1 MKALLEKKNSLIDE
15 MESLLDKAKT
25 EVRAF
30 TDEEDSRIEE
40 IKKEVRGLEKLIA
53 DKEEFRALSK
63 EEIKAEKGT
72 EEMSKEERQ
81 LEVIEKEEREF
92 IEAVKNNELRDLTAG
107 ANGKIIPVSIAS
119 DVINKVVELCPILSL
134 SKVYNLAGELRL
146 PKYEA
151 DGTAPIAAAYAEEFV
166 ELAEKKAS
174 FSTIDLK
181 NQIVGVL
188 VKISKSLLNRADFDV
203 RGFIVDEIARKIAEF
218 LEREMLVGN
227 TADKIQ
233 GAVNTK
239 NVVTTATSTKIT
251 ADEII
256 DLQMKLPTV
265 YQKNAVFVMH
275 TDVLTEIRKLKDGT
289 GNYLLQQDFSAPFGW
304 TVLGRPVYLSD
315 NMDKQLVAGK
325 NAILYADFSGYAVK
339 FTKSVEIQLL
349 QEKYATQY
357 ALGIVSY
364 VELDAKIANE
374 QKIAKLAMKQ

>member
-1 MKALLEKKNSLIDE
+1 MKALLEKKNTLIEE
-15 MESLLDKAKT
+15 MESLLDKAKM

-40 IKKEVRGLEKLIA
+40 IKKEVKGLEKLIA

-81 LEVIEKEEREF
+81 SEIIEKEEREF
-92 IEAVKNNELRDLTAG
+92 IEAVRTSELRNLTAG
-107 ANGKIIPVSIAS
+107 NNGKIIPVSIAN

-134 SKVYNLAGELRL
+134 SKVYNVAGELRL
-146 PKYEA
+146 PKYNA
-151 DGTAPIAAAYAEEFV
+151 DTATIAAAYATEFV
-166 ELAEKKAS
+166 DLTETTGT
-174 FSTIDLK
+174 FDTIDLK

-188 VKISKSLLNRADFDV
+188 VKISKSLINRADFDV
-203 RGFIVDEIARKIAEF
+203 RGFIVNEIAKKIAEF

-239 NVVTTATSTKIT
+239 NAVTTATATKIT

-256 DLQMKLPTV
+256 GLQMKLPTV

-275 TDVLTEIRKLKDGT
+275 TDIFTEVRKLKDGQ

-304 TVLGRPVYLSD
+304 TILGRPVYLSD
-315 NMDKQLVAGK
+315 SMDKEISTGK
-325 NAILYADFSGYAVK
+325 NVILYADFSGYAVK
-339 FTKSVEIQLL
+339 FTKNVEMQFL
-349 QEKYATQY
+349 QEKYAAQY

-374 QKIAKLAMKQ
+374 QKIAKLKIK

>member
-15 MESLLDKAKT
+15 MEGLLDKAKT

-81 LEVIEKEEREF
+81 LEVIEKEERQF
-92 IEAVKNNELRDLTAG
+92 IEAVRNNELRNLTAG
-107 ANGKIIPVSIAS
+107 QNGKIIPVSIAS
-119 DVINKVVELCPILSL
+119 DVINKVVELCPILEL
-134 SKVYNLAGELRL
+134 SQVYNVAGELRL

-151 DGTAPIAAAYAEEFV
+151 DGTALIAAAYADEFT
-166 ELAEKKAS
+166 ELAEKTAS
-174 FSTIDLK
+174 FSTIDLS
-181 NQIVGVL
+181 NQIVGLL
-188 VKISKSLLNRADFDV
+188 VKISKSLINRADFDV
-203 RGFIVDEIARKIAEF
+203 RGFIVNEIAKKIAEF
-218 LEREMLVGN
+218 LEKEMLTGSQSG
-227 TADKIQ
+227 KIE
-233 GAVNTK
+233 GAINTK
-239 NVVTTATSTKIT
+239 NVVTTAAPTKIT
-251 ADEII
+251 TDEII

-275 TDVLTEIRKLKDGT
+275 RDVLKEVRKLKDGQ
-289 GNYLLQQDFSAPFGW
+289 GNYILQPDFRAAFGW
-304 TVLGRPVYLSD
+304 TILGRPVYLSD
-315 NMDKQLVAGK
+315 NMDSQVATGK
-325 NAILYADFSGYAVK
+325 NVILYADFSGYAVK
-339 FTKSVEIQLL
+339 ITKNVEIQFL

-364 VELDAKIANE
+364 VELDAKIADE
-374 QKIAKLAMKQ
+374 QKIAKLAMK

>member
-1 MKALLEKKNSLIDE
+1 MKALIEKKNSLIDE
-15 MESLLDKAKT
+15 MESLLDKAKA

-92 IEAVKNNELRDLTAG
+92 IEAVRNNELRNLTAG
-107 ANGKIIPVSIAS
+107 QNGKIIPVSIAS
-119 DVINKVVELCPILSL
+119 DVINKVVELCPILEL
-134 SKVYNLAGELRL
+134 SQVYNVAGELRL

-151 DGTAPIAAAYAEEFV
+151 DSATIAAAYADEFT
-166 ELAEKKAS
+166 ELAEKTAA
-174 FSTIDLK
+174 FSTIDLS
-181 NQIVGVL
+181 NQIVGLL
-188 VKISKSLLNRADFDV
+188 VKISKSLINRADFDV
-203 RGFIVDEIARKIAEF
+203 RGFIVNEIAKKIAEF
-218 LEREMLVGN
+218 LEKEMLVGN
-227 TADKIQ
+227 TLNRIQ

-239 NVVTTATSTKIT
+239 NVVTTATPTKIT
-251 ADEII
+251 TDEII

-275 TDVLTEIRKLKDGT
+275 RDVLKEVRKLKDGQ
-289 GNYLLQQDFSAPFGW
+289 GNYILQQDFSAPFGW
-304 TVLGRPVYLSD
+304 TILGRPVYLSD
-315 NMDKQLVAGK
+315 NMDKEIATGK
-325 NAILYADFSGYAVK
+325 NVILYADFSGYAVK
-339 FTKSVEIQLL
+339 ITKNVEIQFL

-364 VELDAKIANE
+364 VELDAKIADE
-374 QKIAKLAMKQ
+374 QKIAKLAMK

>member
-63 EEIKAEKGT
+63 EEVKAEKGT

-92 IEAVKNNELRDLTAG
+92 IEAVRNNELRNLTAG
-107 ANGKIIPVSIAS
+107 QNGKIIPVSIAS
-119 DVINKVVELCPILSL
+119 DVINKVVELCPILEL
-134 SKVYNLAGELRL
+134 SQVYNVAGELRL

-151 DGTAPIAAAYAEEFV
+151 DGTAPIAAAYADEFT
-166 ELAEKKAS
+166 ELAEKTAS
-174 FSTIDLK
+174 FSTIDLS
-181 NQIVGVL
+181 NQIVGLL
-188 VKISKSLLNRADFDV
+188 VKISKSLINRADFDV
-203 RGFIVDEIARKIAEF
+203 RGFIVNEIAKKIAEF
-218 LEREMLVGN
+218 LEKEMLTGSQSG
-227 TADKIQ
+227 KIQ
-233 GAVNTK
+233 GAINTK
-239 NVVTTATSTKIT
+239 NVVTTAAPTKIT
-251 ADEII
+251 TDEII

-275 TDVLTEIRKLKDGT
+275 RDVLKEVRKLKDGQ
-289 GNYLLQQDFSAPFGW
+289 GNYILQPDFRAAFGW
-304 TVLGRPVYLSD
+304 TILGRPVYLSD
-315 NMDKQLVAGK
+315 NMDSQVATGK
-325 NAILYADFSGYAVK
+325 NVILYADFSGYAVK
-339 FTKSVEIQLL
+339 ITKNVEIQFL

-364 VELDAKIANE
+364 VELDAKIADE
-374 QKIAKLAMKQ
+374 QKIAKLAMK

>member
-92 IEAVKNNELRDLTAG
+92 IEAVRNNELRNLTAG
-107 ANGKIIPVSIAS
+107 TNGKIIPVSIAS

-134 SKVYNLAGELRL
+134 SQVYNVAGELRL

-181 NQIVGVL
+181 NQIVGLL
-188 VKISKSLLNRADFDV
+188 VKISKSLINRADFDV
-203 RGFIVDEIARKIAEF
+203 RGFIVNEIAKKIAEF

-227 TADKIQ
+227 TPNKIE
-233 GAVNTK
+233 GAIKTK
-239 NVVTTATSTKIT
+239 NEVTTATAGKIGT
-251 ADEII
+251 DDLI
-256 DLQMKLPTV
+256 DLQMALPTI
-265 YQKNAVFVMH
+265 YQPNAVFVMH
-275 TDVLTEIRKLKDGT
+275 RDVLKEVRKLKDGQ
-289 GNYLLQQDFSAPFGW
+289 GNYILQQDFSAPFGW
-304 TVLGRPVYLSD
+304 TILGRPVYLSD
-315 NMDKQLVAGK
+315 NMEKQVATTK
-325 NAILYADFSGYAVK
+325 EVVLYADFSGYAVK
-339 FTKSVEIQLL
+339 FTKNVEMQFL

-364 VELDAKIANE
+364 VELDAKIADE
-374 QKIAKLAMKQ
+374 QKIAKLKIK

>member
-72 EEMSKEERQ
+72 EEMSKEEMSK
-81 LEVIEKEEREF
+81 EVIEKEEREF
-92 IEAVKNNELRDLTAG
+92 IEAVRNNELRNLTAG
-107 ANGKIIPVSIAS
+107 TNGKIIPVSIAS

-134 SKVYNLAGELRL
+134 SQVYNVAGDLRL
-146 PKYEA
+146 PKYNA
-151 DGTAPIAAAYAEEFV
+151 GTATIAAAYATEFQD
-166 ELAEKKAS
+166 LTDTTGT
-174 FSTIDLK
+174 FTTIDLT

-188 VKISKSLLNRADFDV
+188 VKISKSLINRADFDV

-218 LEREMLVGN
+218 LEREMLVGK
-227 TADKIQ
+227 TANRIE
-233 GAVNTK
+233 GAIKTTNE
-239 NVVTTATSTKIT
+239 VVTTANNKIT

-256 DLQMKLPTV
+256 DLQMALPTV

-275 TDVLTEIRKLKDGT
+275 KDVLKELRKLKDAT
-289 GNYLLQQDFSAPFGW
+289 GNYILQPDFRAPFGW
-304 TVLGRPVYLSD
+304 TILGRPVHLSD
-315 NMDKQLVAGK
+315 NMEKEIATGK
-325 NAILYADFSGYAVK
+325 EVILYADFSGYAVK
-339 FTKSVEIQLL
+339 MTKSVEIQFL
-349 QEKYATQY
+349 QEKYAAQY

-364 VELDAKIANE
+364 VELDAKIADE
-374 QKIAKLAMKQ
+374 QKIAKLKIK

>member
-30 TDEEDSRIEE
+30 TDEEDTRIEE

-81 LEVIEKEEREF
+81 LEEIKKEERDF
-92 IEAVKNNELRDLTAG
+92 IEAVRNNELRDLSAG

-134 SKVYNLAGELRL
+134 SQVYNVAGELRL

-151 DGTAPIAAAYAEEFV
+151 DTTKPIAAAYAEEFT
-166 ELAEKKAS
+166 ELAEKTAT

-188 VKISKSLLNRADFDV
+188 VKISK
-203 RGFIVDEIARKIAEF
+203 
-218 LEREMLVGN
+218 
-227 TADKIQ
+227 
-233 GAVNTK
+233 
-239 NVVTTATSTKIT
+239 
-251 ADEII
+251 
-256 DLQMKLPTV
+256 
-265 YQKNAVFVMH
+265 
-275 TDVLTEIRKLKDGT
+275 
-289 GNYLLQQDFSAPFGW
+289 
-304 TVLGRPVYLSD
+304 
-315 NMDKQLVAGK
+315 
-325 NAILYADFSGYAVK
+325 
-339 FTKSVEIQLL
+339 
-349 QEKYATQY
+349 
-357 ALGIVSY
+357 
-364 VELDAKIANE
+364 
-374 QKIAKLAMKQ
+374 

>member
-15 MESLLDKAKT
+15 MEGLLDKAKT

-30 TDEEDSRIEE
+30 TEEEDLRIEE
-40 IKKEVRGLEKLIA
+40 IKKEVKGLEKLIA

-81 LEVIEKEEREF
+81 LEIIEQEEREF
-92 IEAVKNNELRDLTAG
+92 IEAVRNNELRNLTAG

-119 DVINKVVELCPILSL
+119 DVINKVVELCPILEL
-134 SKVYNLAGELRL
+134 SQIYNIAGDLRL

-151 DGTAPIAAAYAEEFV
+151 DGAAPIAAAYAEEFT
-166 ELAEKKAS
+166 ELAEKTAG
-174 FSTIDLK
+174 FSTIDLS
-181 NQIVGVL
+181 NQIVGLL
-188 VKISKSLLNRADFDV
+188 VKISKSLINRADFDV

-218 LEREMLVGN
+218 LEKEMLTGSQSG
-227 TADKIQ
+227 KIE

-239 NVVTTATSTKIT
+239 NVVTTAAVNKIT
-251 ADEII
+251 TDEII
-256 DLQMKLPTV
+256 DLQMTLPTV

-275 TDVLTEIRKLKDGT
+275 KDILKEVRKLKDGQ
-289 GNYLLQQDFSAPFGW
+289 GNYILQPDFRAPFGW
-304 TVLGRPVYLSD
+304 TILGRPVYLSD
-315 NMDKQLVAGK
+315 NMDKEIATGK
-325 NAILYADFSGYAVK
+325 NVILYADFNGYAVK
-339 FTKSVEIQLL
+339 ITKNVEIQLL

-364 VELDAKIANE
+364 VELDAKIADE
-374 QKIAKLAMKQ
+374 QKIAKLKMK

>member
-15 MESLLDKAKT
+15 MEGLLNKAKT

-81 LEVIEKEEREF
+81 LEIIEKEEREF
-92 IEAVKNNELRDLTAG
+92 IEAVRNNELRNLTAG
-107 ANGKIIPVSIAS
+107 QNGKIIPVSIAS
-119 DVINKVVELCPILSL
+119 DVINKVVELCPIIELSQ
-134 SKVYNLAGELRL
+134 VYNIAGDLRL

-151 DGTAPIAAAYAEEFV
+151 DGTAPIAAAYADEFT
-166 ELAEKKAS
+166 ELAEKTAS
-174 FSTIDLK
+174 FSTIDLS

-188 VKISKSLLNRADFDV
+188 VKISKSLINRADFDV
-203 RGFIVDEIARKIAEF
+203 RGFIVDEIAKKIAEF
-218 LEREMLVGN
+218 LEKEMLTGSQSG
-227 TADKIQ
+227 KIE

-239 NVVTTATSTKIT
+239 NTVTTATATKIT
-251 ADEII
+251 TDEII
-256 DLQMKLPTV
+256 DLQMALPTV
-265 YQKNAVFVMH
+265 YQPNAVFVMH
-275 TDVLTEIRKLKDGT
+275 RDILKEVRKLKDGQ
-289 GNYLLQQDFSAPFGW
+289 GNYILQPDFSAPFGW
-304 TVLGRPVYLSD
+304 TILGRPVYLSD
-315 NMDKQLVAGK
+315 NMDKEIATGK
-325 NAILYADFSGYAVK
+325 NVILYADFNGYAVK
-339 FTKSVEIQLL
+339 ITKNVEIQLL

-364 VELDAKIANE
+364 VELDAKIADE
-374 QKIAKLAMKQ
+374 QKIAKLKIK

>member
-30 TDEEDSRIEE
+30 TDEEDTRIEE

-81 LEVIEKEEREF
+81 LEIIEKEEREF
-92 IEAVKNNELRDLTAG
+92 IEAVRNNELRNLTAG
-107 ANGKIIPVSIAS
+107 QNGKIIPVSIAS

-134 SKVYNLAGELRL
+134 SQVYNVAGELRL

-151 DGTAPIAAAYAEEFV
+151 DSATISAAYIDEFT
-166 ELAEKKAS
+166 ELTEKTAT
-174 FSTIDLK
+174 FSTIDLS
-181 NQIVGVL
+181 NQIVGLL
-188 VKISKSLLNRADFDV
+188 VKISKSLINRADFDV
-203 RGFIVDEIARKIAEF
+203 RGFIVNEIAKKIAEF
-218 LEREMLVGN
+218 LEKEMLVGN
-227 TADKIQ
+227 TANRIQ

-239 NVVTTATSTKIT
+239 NVVTTATATKIT
-251 ADEII
+251 TDEII
-256 DLQMKLPTV
+256 DLQMALPTV
-265 YQKNAVFVMH
+265 YQPNAVFVMH
-275 TDVLTEIRKLKDGT
+275 RDVLKEVRKLKDGQ
-289 GNYLLQQDFSAPFGW
+289 GNYILQPDFSAPFGW
-304 TVLGRPVYLSD
+304 TILGRPVHLSD
-315 NMDKQLVAGK
+315 NMDSQLATGK
-325 NAILYADFSGYAVK
+325 NVMLYADFSGYAVK
-339 FTKSVEIQLL
+339 MTKSVEIQLL

-364 VELDAKIANE
+364 VELDAKIADE
-374 QKIAKLAMKQ
+374 QKIAKLAMK

>member
-81 LEVIEKEEREF
+81 LEIIEKEEREF
-92 IEAVKNNELRDLTAG
+92 IEAVRNAELRNLTAG
-107 ANGKIIPVSIAS
+107 ANGKIIPVSIAN

-134 SKVYNLAGELRL
+134 SKVYNVAGELRL
-146 PKYEA
+146 PKYNA
-151 DGTAPIAAAYAEEFV
+151 DTATIAAAYAEEFT
-166 ELAEKKAS
+166 ELTEKTAT
-174 FSTIDLK
+174 FDTIDLK

-188 VKISKSLLNRADFDV
+188 VKISKSLINRSEIDV
-203 RGFIVDEIARKIAEF
+203 RGFIVDEIAKKIAEF

-239 NVVTTATSTKIT
+239 NAVTTATATKIT

-265 YQKNAVFVMH
+265 YQKNAIFVMH
-275 TDVLTEIRKLKDGT
+275 TDILTEVRKLKDGQ
-289 GNYLLQQDFSAPFGW
+289 GNYILQQDFSAPFGW
-304 TVLGRPVYLSD
+304 TILGRPVHLSD
-315 NMDKQLVAGK
+315 SMDKEISTGK
-325 NAILYADFSGYAVK
+325 NVILYADFSGYAVK
-339 FTKSVEIQLL
+339 FTKNVEMQFL

-364 VELDAKIANE
+364 VELDAKIADE
-374 QKIAKLAMKQ
+374 QKIAKLKMK

>member
-63 EEIKAEKGT
+63 EEIKAEKGI

-92 IEAVKNNELRDLTAG
+92 IEAVRNNELRNLTAG

-134 SKVYNLAGELRL
+134 SQVYNVAGELRL

-151 DGTAPIAAAYAEEFV
+151 DGTNPIAAAYANEFQ
-166 ELAEKKAS
+166 ELTEKTAG
-174 FSTIDLK
+174 FSTIDLT
-181 NQIVGVL
+181 NQIVGLL
-188 VKISKSLLNRADFDV
+188 VKISKSLINRADFDV

-227 TADKIQ
+227 TPNKIE
-233 GAVNTK
+233 GAIKTK
-239 NVVTTATSTKIT
+239 NEVTTATNKIGT
-251 ADEII
+251 DDLI
-256 DLQMKLPTV
+256 DLQMALPTI
-265 YQKNAVFVMH
+265 YQPNAVFVMH
-275 TDVLTEIRKLKDGT
+275 RDILKEVRKLKDGQ
-289 GNYLLQQDFSAPFGW
+289 GNYILQQDFSAPFGW
-304 TVLGRPVYLSD
+304 TILGRPVYLSD
-315 NMDKQLVAGK
+315 SMEKQVATTK
-325 NAILYADFSGYAVK
+325 EVILYADFSGYAVK
-339 FTKSVEIQLL
+339 FTKNVEIQLL

-364 VELDAKIANE
+364 VELDAKIADE
-374 QKIAKLAMKQ
+374 QKIAKLKIK

>member
-15 MESLLDKAKT
+15 MEGLLNKAKT

-30 TDEEDSRIEE
+30 TEEEDSRIEE

-53 DKEEFRALSK
+53 DKEEFRSLSR

-92 IEAVKNNELRDLTAG
+92 IEAVKNNELRNLTAG
-107 ANGKIIPVSIAS
+107 DNGKIIPVSIAS

-134 SKVYNLAGELRL
+134 SQVYNIAGELRL

-151 DGTAPIAAAYAEEFV
+151 DTSKPIAAAYAEEFT
-166 ELAEKKAS
+166 ELAEKTAT

-181 NQIVGVL
+181 NQIVGLL
-188 VKISKSLLNRADFDV
+188 VKISKSLINRADFDV
-203 RGFIVDEIARKIAEF
+203 RSFIVDEMARKIAEF

-227 TADKIQ
+227 TADRIQ
-233 GAVNTK
+233 GAINTK
-239 NVVTTATSTKIT
+239 NVVTTAAPTKIT
-251 ADEII
+251 TDEII

-275 TDVLTEIRKLKDGT
+275 RDVLKEVRKLKDGQ
-289 GNYLLQQDFSAPFGW
+289 GNYILQPDFSAPFGW
-304 TVLGRPVYLSD
+304 TILGRPVYLSD
-315 NMDKQLVAGK
+315 NMDKEIATGK
-325 NAILYADFSGYAVK
+325 NVILYADFSGYAVK
-339 FTKSVEIQLL
+339 ITKNVEIQFL

-364 VELDAKIANE
+364 VELDAKIADE
-374 QKIAKLAMKQ
+374 QKIAKLAMK

>member
-15 MESLLDKAKT
+15 MEGLLNKAKT

-53 DKEEFRALSK
+53 DKEEFRSLSK
-63 EEIKAEKGT
+63 EEVKAEKGT

-81 LEVIEKEEREF
+81 LEIIEKEEREF
-92 IEAVKNNELRDLTAG
+92 IEAVKNNELRNLTAG
-107 ANGKIIPVSIAS
+107 DNGKIIPVSIAS

-134 SKVYNLAGELRL
+134 SQVYNVAGELRL

-151 DGTAPIAAAYAEEFV
+151 DTTKPIVAAYAEEFT
-166 ELAEKKAS
+166 ELAEKTAT

-181 NQIVGVL
+181 NQIVGLL
-188 VKISKSLLNRADFDV
+188 VKISKSLINRADFDV
-203 RGFIVDEIARKIAEF
+203 RSFIVDEMARKIAEF

-227 TADKIQ
+227 TADRIQ
-233 GAVNTK
+233 GAINTK
-239 NVVTTATSTKIT
+239 NVVTTAAPTKIT
-251 ADEII
+251 TDEII

-275 TDVLTEIRKLKDGT
+275 RDVLKEVRKLKDGQ
-289 GNYLLQQDFSAPFGW
+289 GNYILQPDFSAPFGW
-304 TVLGRPVYLSD
+304 TILGRPVYLSD
-315 NMDKQLVAGK
+315 NMDKEIATGK
-325 NAILYADFSGYAVK
+325 NVILYADFSGYAVK
-339 FTKSVEIQLL
+339 ITKNVEIQFL

-364 VELDAKIANE
+364 VELDAKIADE
-374 QKIAKLAMKQ
+374 QKIAKLAMK

>member
-15 MESLLDKAKT
+15 MEGLLDKAKT

-81 LEVIEKEEREF
+81 LEVIEKEERQF
-92 IEAVKNNELRDLTAG
+92 IEAVRNNELRNLTAG
-107 ANGKIIPVSIAS
+107 QNGKIIPVSIAS
-119 DVINKVVELCPILSL
+119 DVINKVVELCPILEL
-134 SKVYNLAGELRL
+134 SQVYNVAGELRL

-151 DGTAPIAAAYAEEFV
+151 DGTAPIAAAYADEFT
-166 ELAEKKAS
+166 ELAEKTAS
-174 FSTIDLK
+174 FSTIDLS
-181 NQIVGVL
+181 NQIVGLL
-188 VKISKSLLNRADFDV
+188 VKISKSLINRADFDV
-203 RGFIVDEIARKIAEF
+203 RGFIVNEIAKKIAEF
-218 LEREMLVGN
+218 LEKEMLTGSQSG
-227 TADKIQ
+227 KIE
-233 GAVNTK
+233 GAINTK
-239 NVVTTATSTKIT
+239 NVVTTAAPTKIT
-251 ADEII
+251 TDEII

-275 TDVLTEIRKLKDGT
+275 RDVLKEVRKLKDGQ
-289 GNYLLQQDFSAPFGW
+289 GNYILQPDFRAAFGW
-304 TVLGRPVYLSD
+304 TILGRPVYLSD
-315 NMDKQLVAGK
+315 NMDSQVATGK
-325 NAILYADFSGYAVK
+325 NVILYADFSGYAVK
-339 FTKSVEIQLL
+339 ITKNVEIQFL

-364 VELDAKIANE
+364 VELDAKIADE
-374 QKIAKLAMKQ
+374 QKIAKLAMK

>member
-63 EEIKAEKGT
+63 EEIKAEKVI

-92 IEAVKNNELRDLTAG
+92 IEAVRNNELRNLTAG

-134 SKVYNLAGELRL
+134 SQVYNVAGDLRL

-151 DGTAPIAAAYAEEFV
+151 DGSAPIAAAYADEFA
-166 ELAEKKAS
+166 ELAEKTAG
-174 FSTIDLK
+174 FSTIDLT
-181 NQIVGVL
+181 NQIVGLL
-188 VKISKSLLNRADFDV
+188 VKISKSLINRADFDV
-203 RGFIVDEIARKIAEF
+203 RSFIVNEIARKIAEF
-218 LEREMLVGN
+218 LEREMLVGKTTN
-227 TADKIQ
+227 RIE
-233 GAVNTK
+233 GAIKTTNE
-239 NVVTTATSTKIT
+239 VTTATANKIGT
-251 ADEII
+251 DDLI
-256 DLQMKLPTV
+256 DLQMALPTI
-265 YQKNAVFVMH
+265 YQPNAVFVMH
-275 TDVLTEIRKLKDGT
+275 SDVLKEVRKLKDGQ
-289 GNYLLQQDFSAPFGW
+289 GNYILQQDFSAPFGW
-304 TVLGRPVYLSD
+304 TILGRPVYLSD
-315 NMDKQLVAGK
+315 NMEKQVATTK
-325 NAILYADFSGYAVK
+325 EVILYADFSGYAVK
-339 FTKSVEIQLL
+339 ITKNVEIQLL

-364 VELDAKIANE
+364 VELDAKIADE
-374 QKIAKLAMKQ
+374 QKIAKLKIK

>member
-53 DKEEFRALSK
+53 HKEEFRSLSK

-92 IEAVKNNELRDLTAG
+92 IEAVRNNELRNLTAG
-107 ANGKIIPVSIAS
+107 QNGKIIPVSIAS
-119 DVINKVVELCPILSL
+119 DVINKVVELCPILEL
-134 SKVYNLAGELRL
+134 SQVYNIAGDLRL

-151 DGTAPIAAAYAEEFV
+151 DSATIAAAYADEFT
-166 ELAEKKAS
+166 ELTEKTAT
-174 FSTIDLK
+174 FSTIDLS
-181 NQIVGVL
+181 NQIVGLL
-188 VKISKSLLNRADFDV
+188 VKISKSLINRADFDV
-203 RGFIVDEIARKIAEF
+203 RGFIVNEIAKKIAEF
-218 LEREMLVGN
+218 LEKEMLVGN
-227 TADKIQ
+227 TSNRIQ
-233 GAVNTK
+233 GAINTK
-239 NVVTTATSTKIT
+239 NVVTTAAPTKIT
-251 ADEII
+251 TDEII

-275 TDVLTEIRKLKDGT
+275 RDVLKEVRKLKDGQ
-289 GNYLLQQDFSAPFGW
+289 GNYILQPDFRAPFGW
-304 TVLGRPVYLSD
+304 TILGRPVYLSD
-315 NMDKQLVAGK
+315 NMDKEIATGK
-325 NAILYADFSGYAVK
+325 NVILYADFSGYAVK
-339 FTKSVEIQLL
+339 ITKNVEIQFL

-364 VELDAKIANE
+364 VELDAKIADE
-374 QKIAKLAMKQ
+374 QKIAKLAMK

>member
-40 IKKEVRGLEKLIA
+40 IKKEVKGLEKLIA

-81 LEVIEKEEREF
+81 LEIIEKEEREF
-92 IEAVKNNELRDLTAG
+92 IEAVRNNELRNLTAG
-107 ANGKIIPVSIAS
+107 ANGNIIPVSIAS

-134 SKVYNLAGELRL
+134 SQVYNIAGELRL
-146 PKYEA
+146 PKYVA
-151 DGTAPIAAAYAEEFV
+151 DTSKPIAAAYATEFQ
-166 ELAEKKAS
+166 ELTETTGS
-174 FSTIDLK
+174 FTTVDLS

-188 VKISKSLLNRADFDV
+188 VKISKSLINRADFDV

-218 LEREMLVGN
+218 LEREMLVGKQSG
-227 TADKIQ
+227 KIE
-233 GAVNTK
+233 GAIKTTNE
-239 NVVTTATSTKIT
+239 VVTAANNKIT
-251 ADEII
+251 TDELI
-256 DLQMKLPTV
+256 DLQMKIPTV
-265 YQKNAVFVMH
+265 YQPNAVFVMH
-275 TDVLTEIRKLKDGT
+275 RDILKEVRKLKDGQ
-289 GNYLLQQDFSAPFGW
+289 GNYILQPDFRAPFGW
-304 TVLGRPVYLSD
+304 TILGRPVYLSD
-315 NMDKQLVAGK
+315 NMASQVAAEK
-325 NAILYADFSGYAVK
+325 EVILYADFSGYAVK
-339 FTKSVEIQLL
+339 ITKNVEIQLL

-364 VELDAKIANE
+364 VELDAKIADE
-374 QKIAKLAMKQ
+374 QKIAKLKIKA

>member
-40 IKKEVRGLEKLIA
+40 IKKEVKGLEKLIA

-81 LEVIEKEEREF
+81 LEIIEKEEREF
-92 IEAVKNNELRDLTAG
+92 IEAVRNNELRNLTAG
-107 ANGKIIPVSIAS
+107 ANGNIIPVSIAS

-134 SKVYNLAGELRL
+134 SQVYNIAGELRL
-146 PKYEA
+146 PKYVA
-151 DGTAPIAAAYAEEFV
+151 DTSKPIAAAYATEFQ
-166 ELAEKKAS
+166 ELTETTGS
-174 FSTIDLK
+174 FTTVDLS

-188 VKISKSLLNRADFDV
+188 VKISKSLINRADFDV

-218 LEREMLVGN
+218 LEREMLVGKQSG
-227 TADKIQ
+227 KIE
-233 GAVNTK
+233 GAIKTTNE
-239 NVVTTATSTKIT
+239 VVTAANNKIT
-251 ADEII
+251 TDELI
-256 DLQMKLPTV
+256 DLQMKIPTV
-265 YQKNAVFVMH
+265 YQPNAVFVMH
-275 TDVLTEIRKLKDGT
+275 RDILKEVRKLKDGQ
-289 GNYLLQQDFSAPFGW
+289 GNYILQPDFRAPFGW
-304 TVLGRPVYLSD
+304 TILGRPVYLSD
-315 NMDKQLVAGK
+315 NMASQVAAEK
-325 NAILYADFSGYAVK
+325 EVILYADFSGYAVK
-339 FTKSVEIQLL
+339 ITRNVEIQLL

-364 VELDAKIANE
+364 VELDAKIADE
-374 QKIAKLAMKQ
+374 QKIAKLKIKA